1 MTICFVPLVLWQPK
15 GVDVQTWIEKN
26 NTTLWLNDSPQAMQ
40 SFFCPVIGDG
50 GVGKILCISYTHNGL
65 PFVLWCTIPST
76 KNLTTPSSGS
86 SDQIPSV
93 FDNISIRTVVDGKP
107 AEFCIWDLSYMN
119 EQNRTAFPLP
129 TADVFIICFSLT
141 SRRACL
147 FFCSS
152 VHSLTSPHFIT
163 HRVSAHWNTKQLNAW
178 VPCGT
183 LNATAMLL
191 MHQSFLWA
199 PQIQTSPKQMTRM
212 RTRRRSPLKKSK
224 QKQKRLV
231 RTSTL
236 SVIFDLG
243 QTQNKFSRTQS
254 VLLVKRCRALVTN
267 SVKPQKRVIK
277 GLSTVVALCN
287 ESFTNAL
294 KNFTIHSKTLKM
306 NDNQHIR
313 DSWCK

>member
-15 GVDVQTWIEKN
+15 VVDVQTWIEKN

-119 EQNRTAFPLP
+119 EQNLTAFPLS

-147 FFCSS
+147 FFFSFTFPS
-152 VHSLTSPHFIT
+152 HSLFFFQTQTTNVLMLPWSMNLKMKNEGKGKWKKWEMMMIGD
-163 HRVSAHWNTKQLNAW
+163 
-178 VPCGT
+178 VP
-183 LNATAMLL
+183 
-191 MHQSFLWA
+191 SFL
-199 PQIQTSPKQMTRM
+199 PTP
-212 RTRRRSPLKKSK
+212 SK
-224 QKQKRLV
+224 PN
-231 RTSTL
+231 
-236 SVIFDLG
+236 II
-243 QTQNKFSRTQS
+243 
-254 VLLVKRCRALVTN
+254 
-267 SVKPQKRVIK
+267 KP
-277 GLSTVVALCN
+277 CN
-287 ESFTNAL
+287 LPA
-294 KNFTIHSKTLKM
+294 
-306 NDNQHIR
+306 Q
-313 DSWCK
+313 